1 MTEEKEKVPESI
13 NLGLKLDEYNY
24 PVWSRLMEFILE
36 GRGRIHHITGDPSPP
51 KKGEQKYK
59 QWREADLIVMSWLLQ
74 TMETRLMTR
83 LSKHQT
89 AKAIWDSLAITYGT
103 TIDLLQSYE
112 LERDTNPF
120 AGCEEGLQIYLK
132 IVEQRRLFQFL
143 SGLDGTL
150 DGVRRDILKETPLPS
165 AEAAF
170 SRVQLETGRLH
181 SRQSNPSQG
190 PEITQVGAGFGAKG
204 QRKPTTKEK
213 LDRSKLVCTHCGMR
227 KHTKEECFKLVGYP
241 EWWGEGHRTSGKSGV
256 AVSVAVQEKS
266 GQTPFD
272 SSKAN
277 TQGTTTVG
285 GFGGMV
291 TGGQY
296 RRREGEGSETTNHGE
311 STRGYQD
318 EGDYWAWH

>member
-1 MTEEKEKVPESI
+1 
-13 NLGLKLDEYNY
+13 
-24 PVWSRLMEFILE
+24 MEFILE

-103 TIDLLQSYE
+103 TIDPAE
-112 LERDTNPF
+112 
-120 AGCEEGLQIYLK
+120 A
-132 IVEQRRLFQFL
+132 IVPV

-150 DGVRRDILKETPLPS
+150 DGVRRDILKKTPLPS

-170 SRVQLETGRLH
+170 SIVRLETSRLH
-181 SRQSNPSQG
+181 SRQSDPSQG
-190 PEITQVGAGFGAKG
+190 LEITQVGAGFGAKG

-241 EWWGEGHRTSGKSGV
+241 EWWGEGHRTSGKGGV
-256 AVSVAVQEKS
+256 AVGVAAKEKS
-266 GQTPFD
+266 GQTPLD
-272 SSKAN
+272 SSTAN

-296 RRREGEGSETTNHGE
+296 RISGRRRLLGVALNDMDCIVWKIFEKLVPYYSLM
-311 STRGYQD
+311 D
-318 EGDYWAWH
+318 PLIGDFGFGIGG

>member
-1 MTEEKEKVPESI
+1 
-13 NLGLKLDEYNY
+13 
-24 PVWSRLMEFILE
+24 
-36 GRGRIHHITGDPSPP
+36 
-51 KKGEQKYK
+51 
-59 QWREADLIVMSWLLQ
+59 
-74 TMETRLMTR
+74 METRLMTR

-103 TIDLLQSYE
+103 TIDPLQSYE
-112 LERDTNPF
+112 LEVRANTIKQGARSIEVYWSDITNVWLEIDQRDTNPF
-120 AGCEEGLQIYLK
+120 A
-132 IVEQRRLFQFL
+132 
-143 SGLDGTL
+143 GLDGTL

-170 SRVQLETGRLH
+170 SRVRLETGRLH
-181 SRQSNPSQG
+181 SRQSDPSQG

-204 QRKPTTKEK
+204 QRKSTTKEK

-241 EWWGEGHRTSGKSGV
+241 EWWGEGHRTSGKGGV
-256 AVSVAVQEKS
+256 AVGVAAQEKS
-266 GQTPFD
+266 GQTPLD
-272 SSKAN
+272 SSTAN
-277 TQGTTTVG
+277 TQETTTVG

-296 RRREGEGSETTNHGE
+296 RCREGEGSETTNHGE